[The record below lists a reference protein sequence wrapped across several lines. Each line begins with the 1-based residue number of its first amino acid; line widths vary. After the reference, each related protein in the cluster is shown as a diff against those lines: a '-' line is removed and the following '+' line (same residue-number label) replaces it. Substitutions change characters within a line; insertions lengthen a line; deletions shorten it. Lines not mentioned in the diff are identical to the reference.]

1 MNPSRLPRLLQL
13 VVLAALARGDA
24 AHAQELPPLVIEM
37 RGGAA
42 LPVSSFRTG
51 PDQGGEIVRAP
62 TFGLHFVYRSSA
74 GWGPY
79 AGFSQHRFDC
89 ADDGCPGAEYVATTW
104 DFGAQRTLGL
114 HGWIRAGVLFG
125 RLEREFAGAGAP
137 PGEGGVAGVSSLSLG
152 AEGGAGVR
160 VPLRGRLALT
170 PGLRYGWLNTRF
182 RDDGLMRMRW
192 VAADL
197 GLAIAF

>member
-1 MNPSRLPRLLQL
+1 M
-13 VVLAALARGDA
+13 LAALAPARRA
-24 AHAQELPPLVIEM
+24 RAQDLPPLVIEV

-51 PDQGGEIVRAP
+51 PDQGGDIVRAP

-104 DFGAQRTLGL
+104 DFGGQRTLGRF
-114 HGWIRAGVLFG
+114 GWIRAGVVFG
-125 RLEREFAGAGAP
+125 RLEREFAL
-137 PGEGGVAGVSSLSLG
+137 GEGATAGVSSLSMG

-170 PGLRYGWLNTRF
+170 PGARYGWLNTRF
-182 RDDGLMRMRW
+182 RDGALVQMRW